1 MTEDNGQEP
10 EQREGET
17 EEEAAKREEQAQEGR
32 LHQTEEEE
40 GDQAE

>member
-1 MTEDNGQEP
+1 MTEDNGQQ
-10 EQREGET
+10 EQQQGET
-17 EEEAAKREEQAQEGR
+17 EEEAAEREEQAQEGR